1 MGGRATERRRAEGE
15 TKPRK
20 GWKGGK
26 GDRRWEART
35 SPRATSTAW
44 RWLVSALVLKF
55 HLQAHGS
62 HWRTANKRVTF
73 GPSWPIVHG
82 PEIQRDYRV
91 VSEIWWSRSHLY
103 SILTNHGKLWSK
115 KKNDIRWLIFFFFYC
130 DSLLV
135 LNLFQVKNCCQL
147 VPFNSHYSLFWKG
160 YNWNKTTLASSQN
173 HEGCN

>member
-115 KKNDIRWLIFFFFYC
+115 KKNDIRWLIFFF
-130 DSLLV
+130 LLW
-135 LNLFQVKNCCQL
+135 FT
-147 VPFNSHYSLFWKG
+147 S
-160 YNWNKTTLASSQN
+160 SSQLIS
-173 HEGCN
+173 GKKLLSACSFQLPLLFVLKRL